1 MILRTGLTLAVGI
14 AVGLL
19 SYHYSLNIIDG
30 SRDQQISV
38 LGTIAQ
44 ISVSMMGFMLAALAI
59 LASISDKPLI
69 KNMANLGL
77 FKDLLLSLFT
87 ACSIYMLSFLIS
99 ASVLVLGDY
108 GVHWKNILLGAV
120 CSSIVATAQIGWKF
134 WKVLSNLNI

>member
-14 AVGLL
+14 AVGLF
-19 SYHYSLNIIDG
+19 SYHYALNIIDG

-87 ACSIYMLSFLIS
+87 ACSIYMISFLIS
-99 ASVLVLGDY
+99 ASVLVLGDF
-108 GVHWKNILLGAV
+108 GMHWKDILLGAV
-120 CSSIVATAQIGWKF
+120 CSSIVATVQIGWKF